1 MDYVIEV
8 VLKVWE
14 ERGSLSGY
22 RIVEQA
28 PFLRH
33 FSAKLAPL
41 G

>member
-8 VLKVWE
+8 VTQVFE
-14 ERGSLSGY
+14 DRESLTGY

-33 FSAKLAPL
+33 FSAKLEPL